1 MRKLVVGSV
10 VLLGLVGA
18 VSAFALAQKG
28 PKERGSTRG
37 EPYRVV
43 VVQPVLSAATRF
55 VDRNID
61 YAETKKMADV
71 LAQLDAEGY
80 DPIQIEALDDDAV
93 AVLAKR
99 R

>member
-1 MRKLVVGSV
+1 MLGGVALVA
-10 VLLGLVGA
+10 LVGL

-28 PKERGSTRG
+28 PKERDSSRG
-37 EPYRVV
+37 DPFRVV
-43 VVQPVLSAATRF
+43 IVQPVLSAASRF
-55 VDRNID
+55 VDRDID
-61 YAETKKMADV
+61 YSETKKVAEV

-80 DPIQIEALDDDAV
+80 DPIQIEALNEDSL

>member
-1 MRKLVVGSV
+1 MRKLILGAV
-10 VLLGLVGA
+10 VLVGLVSL

-28 PKERGSTRG
+28 PKERDSTRG
-37 EPYRVV
+37 DPFRVV
-43 VVQPVLSAATRF
+43 LVQPVLSAASRF
-55 VDRNID
+55 VDRDSD
-61 YAETKKMADV
+61 YSESKKVADA

-80 DPIQIEALDDDAV
+80 DPVQIEALNEDTL